1 MRMPHCSS
9 IDPEMSDMSMV
20 VGHVEDVG
28 SNVGLMPLGYQGSD
42 RNAGAMNDGLV
53 LLLARNAEMTM
64 VRP

>member
-1 MRMPHCSS
+1 
-9 IDPEMSDMSMV
+9 MSMV

-53 LLLARNAEMTM
+53 LLLARTREMTM